1 MWCFKN
7 HLTVH
12 TCKTVAMLISSHA
25 FVGPMRPLLFGN
37 SYIYFTTNS
46 TCLGVEID
54 YKLNWKP
61 QVKALHTK
69 FGGKLKFL
77 KKFKVLPS
85 SVLEEIYFK
94 GIVPSIT
101 YCIANWGSCSPST
114 FNELE
119 HLHLKAAKLIHKLPS
134 ETPDSDV
141 LDLVKWKSLSY
152 LYKRRLAS
160 IMYQAHHKT
169 LPDQLTALF
178 ETRTSDSNYNFRRIN
193 TFSHARYNSNFGRN
207 SVRYRGPIV
216 WNLIPKPIKDA
227 SSQQLFKQKLRQAS
241 RILDHIQFEKEACVI
256 TSKQPDFLYF

>member
-1 MWCFKN
+1 MFADDTTIYFIGKEVEEIIDALNIILNDFKVWCFKN

-12 TCKTVAMLISSHA
+12 TGKTVTMLISSHA

-85 SVLEEIYFK
+85 SLLEEIYFK

-119 HLHLKAAKLIHKLPS
+119 HLHLKAAKLIH
-134 ETPDSDV
+134 
-141 LDLVKWKSLSY
+141 
-152 LYKRRLAS
+152 
-160 IMYQAHHKT
+160 
-169 LPDQLTALF
+169 
-178 ETRTSDSNYNFRRIN
+178 
-193 TFSHARYNSNFGRN
+193 
-207 SVRYRGPIV
+207 
-216 WNLIPKPIKDA
+216 
-227 SSQQLFKQKLRQAS
+227 
-241 RILDHIQFEKEACVI
+241 
-256 TSKQPDFLYF
+256 